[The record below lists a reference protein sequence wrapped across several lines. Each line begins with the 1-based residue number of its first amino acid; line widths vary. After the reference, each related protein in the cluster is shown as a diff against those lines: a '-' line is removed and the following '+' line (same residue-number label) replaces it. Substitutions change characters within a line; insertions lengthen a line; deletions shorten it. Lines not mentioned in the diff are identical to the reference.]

1 MSRTPEPYAILMSPR
16 EAKKQ
21 KMLDRV
27 AEDNGVAI
35 VVLDEKSHEVSVSNN
50 NSICRALWA
59 SPEFAPRCAEYC
71 GVAFKNTASG
81 ATFEY
86 ECHAG
91 LQCEAVPVADRGKRF
106 VAIVGRTFNSS
117 ENYRKATDRAISG
130 DWSEFRPSEFF
141 ENVLIAGSLAAI
153 DRAASEL
160 SKFQISPGDDAAE
173 PKGS

>member
-1 MSRTPEPYAILMSPR
+1 MSPR

-27 AEDNGVAI
+27 AEDNGVAV
-35 VVLDEKSHEVSVSNN
+35 VVLDENSHEVSASNN
-50 NSICRALWA
+50 NSMCRALWA
-59 SPEFAPRCAEYC
+59 SAEFAPLCAEYC
-71 GVAFKNTASG
+71 GVAFRNTASG
-81 ATFEY
+81 STFEY

-106 VAIVGRTFNSS
+106 VAIVGRTFNHA
-117 ENYRKATDRAISG
+117 ENYRKATDRAIAG
-130 DWSEFRPSEFF
+130 DWSKFHPSEFF

-160 SKFQISPGDDAAE
+160 SKFQVGPGDDVLE
-173 PKGS
+173 SKPVERS